1 MRFEVSVNHSHPLRQ
16 PTSND
21 RCWVE
26 PRLRASLGVCLAVC
40 LMGAL
45 SNAAVAVDCP
55 STDYSFTS
63 QSEVNAF
70 EPLACD
76 TVTGNLT
83 INGADVTDLS
93 PLQNLSTVNGFMF
106 IGVFAQGQTANA
118 LLTNVDGLS
127 GLTAV
132 GSFLSITANTA
143 LENLDGLTNL
153 TTVDRLFISA
163 NPLLDNLDGL
173 QGLSGSIGNSLW
185 VYDNPLIRDLDGLSG
200 ISGELVVNLRIY
212 NSASL
217 QNVDGLAGLAGG
229 VGNLFFSNNPLLT
242 NLDALGGITSVA
254 GNLTMDTLPLLQDL
268 AGLSALAGDIG
279 GSLVIARN
287 TALDNLD
294 ALNGLT
300 SVATA

>member
-1 MRFEVSVNHSHPLRQ
+1 MRFGVSVKHSHPLRQ
-16 PTSND
+16 LTSHD
-21 RCWVE
+21 HCLAELRCCV
-26 PRLRASLGVCLAVC
+26 SLAVC
-40 LMGAL
+40 LALCLMGTL
-45 SNAAVAVDCP
+45 PNAALAVDCP
-55 STDYSFTS
+55 SADYSFTS
-63 QSEVNAF
+63 QSEVDAF

-93 PLQNLSTVNGFMF
+93 PLQNLTTVNGFMF

-173 QGLSGSIGNSLW
+173 QGLSGSIGDSLW

-200 ISGELVVNLRIY
+200 ISGELLVNLRIY
-212 NSASL
+212 NNASL
-217 QNVDGLAGLAGG
+217 QNVGGLAGKAGG
-229 VGNLFFSNNPLLT
+229 VGNL
-242 NLDALGGITSVA
+242 
-254 GNLTMDTLPLLQDL
+254 
-268 AGLSALAGDIG
+268 
-279 GSLVIARN
+279 
-287 TALDNLD
+287 
-294 ALNGLT
+294 
-300 SVATA
+300 